1 MKKVL
6 LMAAVAVFGFSN
18 MNAQNVSFGVKA
30 GMNISTVAGDFGNY
44 YDYWDGDQTRDS
56 KSKVGF
62 HVGGLA
68 EIMIS
73 EKFAVQP
80 ELLFSSQGYKT
91 SFYDIDDN
99 KKDNNVN
106 LSYITL
112 PVMAK
117 FFPIENLSI
126 EAGPQVGFLISAKD
140 DESDYYNDMFPDEE
154 EIKTKDAFKGT
165 DFAMNIGAGYKLD
178 NGVFFQARYSFG
190 LSKVDDEDYYNDPD
204 YGDVYNNFAFSRKN
218 RVFQLS
224 VGYMF

>member
-6 LMAAVAVFGFSN
+6 LLAAIAVFGFTSV
-18 MNAQNVSFGVKA
+18 NAQNVSFGVKA
-30 GMNISTVAGDFGNY
+30 GMNISTIAGDFGNY
-44 YDYWDGDQTRDS
+44 GDYYYGETYREASS
-56 KSKVGF
+56 KIGF

-68 EIMIS
+68 EIMLS
-73 EKFAVQP
+73 EKFAIQP
-80 ELLFSSQGYKT
+80 EVLFSSQGYKT
-91 SFYDIDDN
+91 DYYDDN
-99 KKDNNVN
+99 DNKQDNNVN

-140 DESDYYNDMFPDEE
+140 DEIDYYNDLYPNDEQVE
-154 EIKTKDAFKGT
+154 TKDGYKGT
-165 DFAMNIGAGYKLD
+165 DFALNFGAGYKLD
-178 NGVFFQARYSFG
+178 NGVFFSARYSFG
-190 LSKVDDEDYYNDPD
+190 LSKVDDEDFYNDPE
-204 YGDVYNNFAFSRKN
+204 YGDIYNNFAFSRKN